1 MIDHMK
7 LSKIENCEKNKEP
20 ILMLRQITARSAQ
33 REPPRTCA

>member
-20 ILMLRQITARSAQ
+20 ILMLRQIIIGRV
-33 REPPRTCA
+33 